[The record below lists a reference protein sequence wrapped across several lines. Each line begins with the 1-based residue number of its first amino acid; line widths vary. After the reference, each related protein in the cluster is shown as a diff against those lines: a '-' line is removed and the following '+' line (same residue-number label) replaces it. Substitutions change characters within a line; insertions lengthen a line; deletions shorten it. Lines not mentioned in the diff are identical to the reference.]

1 MRAVIAVLALSL
13 VALSGVAAHGAD
25 WCSGA
30 YTEAEGSNF
39 AQCVEGV
46 SAMVS
51 AEPHASQPV
60 EQLPE
65 FHIQVGGED

>member
-13 VALSGVAAHGAD
+13 VALTGVAADAAE

-30 YTEAEGSNF
+30 YSDADGSNF

-46 SAMVS
+46 SAMVA
-51 AEPHASQPV
+51 AEPHAAQPS

-65 FHIQVGGED
+65 VHIQVGGDQ

>member
-13 VALSGVAAHGAD
+13 VALSGVAADAAE

-30 YTEAEGSNF
+30 YSEAEGSNF

-51 AEPHASQPV
+51 AEPHATQSSQ
-60 EQLPE
+60 QLPE
-65 FHIQVGGED
+65 LEIQAGGDQ